1 MVTGGKTFA
10 KVGGLRNPPRQ
21 VAAKLRKFG
30 SRKPAPEGTR
40 IYLHL
45 IGTMSRAGPGN
56 LECFN
61 FVQVI

>member
-21 VAAKLRKFG
+21 AAAKLGKFG
-30 SRKPAPEGTR
+30 SRKPAPEGTH
-40 IYLHL
+40 IDVHL

-56 LECFN
+56 
-61 FVQVI
+61 

>member
-21 VAAKLRKFG
+21 AAKLGKFG
-30 SRKPAPEGTR
+30 SRKPAPEGTH
-40 IYLHL
+40 IDVHL

-56 LECFN
+56 
-61 FVQVI
+61 